1 METIQTAPKDG
12 TEIFGFYDG
21 WFPMQWSSSKQRWE
35 LSGCCW
41 ADETTRCQPTHWL
54 PMPPEPAMAT
64 TQTGGDGFYWAL
76 FDDANPEIVEL
87 ADGGTTLY
95 RIGTDMAAFLK
106 DGQWFAGDGPFEI
119 AKLVGPLN
127 APILQKQVHD
137 LTK

>member
-1 METIQTAPKDG
+1 MFFQIEQDSESVTVSLECLENLLACANKLLQGWRETRGDA
-12 TEIFGFYDG
+12 E
-21 WFPMQWSSSKQRWE
+21 
-35 LSGCCW
+35 
-41 ADETTRCQPTHWL
+41 THWL